1 MIVCSCNV
9 FSDQQVR
16 SALAKA
22 TQRQRISQIYKC
34 LGGSAQCGRCV
45 YTIKRI
51 MEQVANR
58 SIRLCYREHESA
70 HDNARTRLPG
80 RQNPASAHTDS
91 INEPVGQRLNV
102 IIKNTVSDAI

>member
-16 SALAKA
+16 SVLAKA
-22 TQRQRISQIYKC
+22 TQRQRMSQIYKC

-45 YTIKRI
+45 HTIKRI

-58 SIRLCYREHESA
+58 AFVYVTASTNLHE
-70 HDNARTRLPG
+70 NARTRTP
-80 RQNPASAHTDS
+80 RPAKSS
-91 INEPVGQRLNV
+91 IGTCRFD
-102 IIKNTVSDAI
+102 K